1 MFYLG
6 NGQSFR
12 LLRSLLG
19 VRAGVCVSGDARPV
33 QRLQA
38 DLRAEEVPDGLQGG
52 AGVGGQRRVR
62 QQVRDQTVG
71 LAHHRDV
78 HHHAGARRLESK
90 RRDGELPQ

>member
-1 MFYLG
+1 M
-6 NGQSFR
+6 
-12 LLRSLLG
+12 
-19 VRAGVCVSGDARPV
+19 

-71 LAHHRDV
+71 LSHHHDV
-78 HHHAGARRLESK
+78 HHHAGAR
-90 RRDGELPQ
+90 